1 MFPDLFCDDVFRV
14 ETRRLWLRWPT
25 AKDAECIQRLAG
37 EAAVAEM
44 TARIP
49 YPLDRLAVD
58 EFLVASRSDNAAGT
72 GLTLALCERAR
83 PGRAIGMVSITR
95 DDEDSTAHLG
105 YWLGRPHWGAG
116 LMTEAADA
124 LVHAWFAWTS
134 AGRLEASA
142 RVTNPATRRVLEK
155 VGFVWTGRAVASFP
169 ARGGEREVDR
179 FRLDRGRWLAR
190 AQGAQR
196 ELAAAE

>member
-1 MFPDLFCDDVFRV
+1 MFPDLFRDDVFRI

-25 AKDAECIQRLAG
+25 AKDAEGIQRLAG
-37 EAAVAEM
+37 DAAVAEM

-49 YPLDRLAVD
+49 YPLDRRGVD
-58 EFLVASRSDNAAGT
+58 EFLVASRCANAAGA

-95 DDEDSTAHLG
+95 DDDGGAAQLG
-105 YWLGRPHWGAG
+105 YWLGRPHWGHG
-116 LMTEAADA
+116 LMTEAGGA
-124 LVHAWFAWTS
+124 LVQAWFAWTP
-134 AGRLEASA
+134 ATRLDASA
-142 RVTNPATRRVLEK
+142 RVVNPASRRVLEK
-155 VGFVWTGRAVASFP
+155 AGFVWTGRGVMPFP
-169 ARGGEREVDR
+169 ARGGECEVDR

-190 AQGAQR
+190 TEGAQR